1 MPILIKNESFNNIFL
16 WKLCFIENNSF
27 LCIIK
32 LKKRR
37 IMKYVIIGGVAGG
50 ATAAAR
56 LRRVDEMAE
65 ILLLEKGPYISYA
78 NCGLPY
84 YIGGVIA
91 EREKLL
97 VQTPESF
104 GKRFRIDV
112 RVQNEVIAI
121 HPKTRPLP
129 YAMRKARSTMKAMT
143 NFCFLPV
150 LTP

>member
-56 LRRVDEMAE
+56 LRRED
-65 ILLLEKGPYISYA
+65 K
-78 NCGLPY
+78 
-84 YIGGVIA
+84 
-91 EREKLL
+91 
-97 VQTPESF
+97 
-104 GKRFRIDV
+104 
-112 RVQNEVIAI
+112 
-121 HPKTRPLP
+121 KTKNL
-129 YAMRKARSTMKAMT
+129 
-143 NFCFLPV
+143 
-150 LTP
+150 

>member
-65 ILLLEKGPYISYA
+65 ILFIGESLTSRMLIVVYLLYRWSDSRAREAVGTDPRIFRQA
-78 NCGLPY
+78 LP
-84 YIGGVIA
+84 
-91 EREKLL
+91 
-97 VQTPESF
+97 
-104 GKRFRIDV
+104 
-112 RVQNEVIAI
+112 
-121 HPKTRPLP
+121 H
-129 YAMRKARSTMKAMT
+129 
-143 NFCFLPV
+143 
-150 LTP
+150 